1 MVRKVG
7 CEVGAVNR
15 QKIEDLKETVINI
28 EKKIDISTKELSEK
42 MTDLYNH
49 QSSRLPMWTTIIIGL
64 LSSIVTGLVVFLAT
78 HPV

>member
-49 QSSRLPMWTTIIIGL
+49 QSSRLPMWTTIILTL
-64 LSSIVTGLVVFLAT
+64 LTSILTGLIVYIIT
-78 HPV
+78 H

>member
-1 MVRKVG
+1 MVEKVG
-7 CEVGAVNR
+7 CVVGAVNR

-49 QSSRLPMWTTIIIGL
+49 QSSRLPMWTTIILTL
-64 LSSIVTGLVVFLAT
+64 LTSILTGLIVYIIT
-78 HPV
+78 H